1 MNAPYTIE
9 MNMLRGT
16 WHCGMP
22 PTFPSAMNSVT
33 VTITHFG
40 AISVP
45 DLRLAVLRNGIAVAG
60 SSSFTESG
68 SNAVCTLSLATD
80 KMQESMADVNENAM
94 VGFNFKAYGAP
105 DPTFS
110 LDVWIPVR
118 NAATVSDVPVQGY
131 SGLVSLISE
140 ETVGGVTY
148 IVIRASD
155 GTVLQR
161 LEKP

>member
-1 MNAPYTIE
+1 
-9 MNMLRGT
+9 
-16 WHCGMP
+16 
-22 PTFPSAMNSVT
+22 
-33 VTITHFG
+33 
-40 AISVP
+40 
-45 DLRLAVLRNGIAVAG
+45 
-60 SSSFTESG
+60 
-68 SNAVCTLSLATD
+68 
-80 KMQESMADVNENAM
+80 MQESMADVNENAM